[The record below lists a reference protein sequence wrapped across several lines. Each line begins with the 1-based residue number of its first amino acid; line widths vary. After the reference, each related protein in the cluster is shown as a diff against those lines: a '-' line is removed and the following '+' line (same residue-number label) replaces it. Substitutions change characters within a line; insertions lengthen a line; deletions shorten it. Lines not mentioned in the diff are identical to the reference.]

1 LTLFSPTKPH
11 ASQTRGAQGEHFFEG
26 YFLDQGVLVATPK
39 HDLHR
44 VDFIVEWGG
53 SLVRVNVKTL
63 YACKGHFMCDLK
75 TSNSTGS
82 GGAKR
87 KYNPG
92 EIDYFGVV
100 SLEYKCIWMVP
111 LDDVHTGNLHWHQ
124 PGKRHIKRKASFKW
138 DQYLISDTASS
149 LQLDIDS
156 YRMNRVNSTDLVK
169 LS

>member
-1 LTLFSPTKPH
+1 MTLFSPTKPH
-11 ASQTRGAQGEHFFEG
+11 ASQTRGANGEHFFEG

-63 YACKGHFMCDLK
+63 YATNGHFMCNL
-75 TSNSTGS
+75 TTN
-82 GGAKR
+82 GAGKKR
-87 KYNPG
+87 KYRPG
-92 EIDYFGVV
+92 EIDYFGIV
-100 SLEYKCIWMVP
+100 SLEYKRIWMLP
-111 LDDVHTGNLHWHQ
+111 FDDIRMGTLHWHQ
-124 PGKRHIKRKASFKW
+124 PGKHLRKQRNSFNW
-138 DQYLISDTASS
+138 DQYLITDTASF
-149 LQLDIDS
+149 LQLNIDS